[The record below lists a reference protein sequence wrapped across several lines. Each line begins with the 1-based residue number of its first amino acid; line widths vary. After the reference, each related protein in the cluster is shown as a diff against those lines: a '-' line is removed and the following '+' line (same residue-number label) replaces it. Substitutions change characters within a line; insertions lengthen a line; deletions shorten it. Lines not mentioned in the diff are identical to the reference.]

1 MMFNEFDDEM
11 VERNLDED
19 IELRKSLIASAKALQ
34 TSEDKNVY
42 LEISKLQKEWRK
54 IPSMDSALEADLK
67 EEFDTIVD
75 SIYAKRKSEYKDNEA
90 VKKDLIAQAKAL
102 VNAENWNKATAQM
115 EELMEQ
121 WRTAGSTGKE
131 SDDSLWEEFNEARK
145 SFFNNKHQYWE
156 DLQAKFANAK
166 EVKQDLIVKAKEL
179 QQSEEWNKTSAA
191 FQDLL
196 DQWKAVGNAGKE
208 FEEKLWSEF
217 NEVRQ
222 GFYDRRN
229 AYYDELHEKQGVNA
243 TSKREL
249 VTKAQEIAN
258 SKEYTKENTE
268 AMKQISASWKSVG
281 NSGKEEDGLW
291 AEFRGA
297 MDAYFDGLRTFNE
310 QRQAQWR
317 QRMQEIRARK
327 QEMIMKQKNQI
338 KRLQEEMASM
348 YSQREIDDT
357 ADYIEEKKEFI
368 EQLEQEIADIE
379 AKLNK

>member
-1 MMFNEFDDEM
+1 MFNEFDDEM
-11 VERNLDED
+11 IERNLDED

-42 LEISKLQKEWRK
+42 LEVSKLQKEWRK

-75 SIYAKRKSEYKDNEA
+75 SIYAKRKSEYKDNET
-90 VKKDLIAQAKAL
+90 VKKDLITQAKAL
-102 VNAENWNKATAQM
+102 VKAENWNKATAQM

-145 SFFNNKHQYWE
+145 DFFNNKHQYWE

-229 AYYDELHEKQGVNA
+229 AYYEELHEKQGVNA
-243 TSKREL
+243 TSKRDL
-249 VTKAQEIAN
+249 ITKAQEISN

-268 AMKQISASWKSVG
+268 AMKQISASWKTVG

-297 MDAYFDGLRTFNE
+297 MDSYFDGLRTFNE

-357 ADYIEEKKEFI
+357 IDYIEEKKEFI
-368 EQLEQEIADIE
+368 EQLESEIADIE
-379 AKLNK
+379 SKLNK